1 MQLILTAEAFA
12 VNILAGAGADRPRAY
27 AAALGAPFAEKSHRG
42 FDFYLSALGHIE
54 PKRSAEDRAID
65 LAFAAFQSAA
75 VEAFKASGSRDIG
88 DCGGVMLGYRGNTRF
103 AKALIAR
110 KIGRRM
116 GGKVYVCLPLPS
128 GVQTQFRRVQE
139 QAYDA
144 FVKAAQGGGFTPV
157 EHYSYAD

>member
-75 VEAFKASGSRDIG
+75 VEAFR
-88 DCGGVMLGYRGNTRF
+88 GGRPCPIETM
-103 AKALIAR
+103 
-110 KIGRRM
+110 IGRGVTSTRTATASENKT
-116 GGKVYVCLPLPS
+116 GTASPL
-128 GVQTQFRRVQE
+128 
-139 QAYDA
+139 
-144 FVKAAQGGGFTPV
+144 
-157 EHYSYAD
+157 